1 MHSFLPRPRRKAL
14 ALALAA
20 MPWAAFAQ
28 DITALPPVEVTAPA
42 LDGFEGSRLTPD
54 TLGAATER
62 DTARL
67 LTDIPGVSVNPA
79 GGISAL
85 PAIHGLADDRLRVS
99 VDGIDLVASCPNH
112 MNSPLSYVDPA
123 QLATVQVFA
132 GLAPVSS
139 GGDAIGGVIQVE
151 TRSPEFAAPGQ
162 TLAKGRL
169 GLSLRSNDNARAA
182 TASATLAN
190 DQLSLNY
197 SGAASQA
204 DNYTAGGDFKTST
217 ATGRPGHTLPLDEVG
232 STAYK
237 AVNHQLGLGWKR
249 GEHLLEAKF
258 AFQDVPYQLYPNQR
272 MDMLDNTERR
282 MSLRYL
288 GAFAWGS
295 LEARTWRETV
305 DHYMNF
311 GDDKQFWYP
320 NSAPGMPMYTRSK
333 TTGGAVKA
341 SIDVSEQDVLRVGVE
356 LHRYRLDDW
365 WPPSG
370 TGGMSPDTF
379 LNINDGKRDRTALF
393 AEWEK
398 RHDPRWLT
406 LLGARYEQVKM
417 DAGSVDAYSA
427 TVPADQAS
435 FNGRNRA
442 RTDHNWD
449 LTALARYTPDA
460 GRSIE
465 FGLAQK
471 TRSPNLYERYSWR
484 TRAMEMVMNNF
495 VGDGNGY
502 VGDPDLK
509 PEVAHTVSATFDWHA
524 ADRAWELK
532 ATPYYTRVTDYID
545 AVRCT
550 VANTFPGSNC
560 PATNTATTGF
570 VQLKYANQAARLYG
584 IDLSG
589 KLPLAHNALGD
600 WGVKGLL
607 AYTKGK
613 NLDTGDDL
621 YNIMPLN
628 ARLTLT
634 QRLGGWNNGI
644 EVVAVSRKDAVSD
657 VRNEIRTPGYGLVNL
672 RASHAW
678 KQARLDFGV
687 ENLFDRLYFLPTG
700 GAYVGQGMTMSI
712 NGIPWGIAVPGMGR
726 NVYAAVTLDF

>member
-1 MHSFLPRPRRKAL
+1 MPKLFPNRRRKAL
-14 ALALAA
+14 ALAMAA
-20 MPWAAFAQ
+20 LPWAASAQ
-28 DITALPPVEVTAPA
+28 DLTSLPPVEVTAPA
-42 LDGFEGSRLTPD
+42 LAGFDGSNVTAE
-54 TLGAATER
+54 TLRSATER

-67 LTDIPGVSVNPA
+67 LTEIPGVSVNPA

-99 VDGIDLVASCPNH
+99 VDGVDLVASCPNH

-123 QLATVQVFA
+123 QIAAVRVFA

-151 TRSPEFAAPGQ
+151 TRSPEFAPPGE
-162 TLAKGRL
+162 TLAKGRV
-169 GLSLRSNDNARAA
+169 GMSLRSNDNARALS
-182 TASATLAN
+182 ASATLAS
-190 DQLSLNY
+190 DALSLNY
-197 SGAASQA
+197 AGAASQA
-204 DNYTAGGDFKTST
+204 DNYTAGGDFKTSA
-217 ATGRPGHTLPLDEVG
+217 ATGNAGHTLPLDEVG

-237 AVNHQLGLGWKR
+237 AVNHQLGLGWR
-249 GEHLLEAKF
+249 SGEHLLEARF

-282 MSLRYL
+282 MTLRYL

-295 LEARTWRETV
+295 LEARAWRETV
-305 DHYMNF
+305 DHFMNF
-311 GDDKQFWYP
+311 GADKQFWYP
-320 NSAPGMPMYTRSK
+320 NAAPGMPMYTRSRN
-333 TTGGAVKA
+333 TGGALKA
-341 SIDVSEQDVLRVGVE
+341 SVDLSEQDLLRVGAE

-379 LNINDGKRDRTALF
+379 LNINDGKRDRSALF
-393 AEWEK
+393 GEWEK
-398 RHDPRWLT
+398 RPDARWLT
-406 LLGARYEQVKM
+406 LLGARYEQVKT
-417 DAGSVDAYSA
+417 DAGAVDAYS
-427 TVPADQAS
+427 TSIPADQAN
-435 FNGRNRA
+435 FNARDRA

-449 LTALARYTPDA
+449 LTALARYTADTT
-460 GRSIE
+460 RSVE
-465 FGLAQK
+465 FGYARK

-509 PEVAHTVSATFDWHA
+509 PEKAHTVSATFDWHA
-524 ADRAWELK
+524 ADRAWEFK

-550 VANTFPGSNC
+550 VANTFSGSNC
-560 PATNTATTGF
+560 PATNTSTTAF
-570 VQLKYANQAARLYG
+570 VQLQYANQAARLYG
-584 IDLSG
+584 VDFSG
-589 KLPLAHNALGD
+589 KAPLAHNAFGD
-600 WGVKGLL
+600 WGATGLL

-613 NLDTGDDL
+613 NLDTGDEL
-621 YNIMPLN
+621 YNIMPLH
-628 ARLTLT
+628 AKLALT
-634 QRLGGWNNGI
+634 QKLGRWDNAV
-644 EVVAVSRKDAVSD
+644 EVIAVARKNAVSD

-687 ENLFDRLYFLPTG
+687 ENLFDKLYFLPTG

-726 NVYAAVTLDF
+726 SFYAGLTLDF